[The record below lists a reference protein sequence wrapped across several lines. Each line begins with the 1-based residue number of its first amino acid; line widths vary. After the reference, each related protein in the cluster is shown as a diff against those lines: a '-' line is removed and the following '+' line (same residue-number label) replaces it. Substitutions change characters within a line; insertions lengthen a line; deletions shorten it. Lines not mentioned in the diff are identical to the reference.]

1 MMNMKAKHT
10 FYSIGIIFFLGFLTN
25 CRQPVIPTE
34 EDLADYGWTLYEEKE
49 YQEAR
54 EWFLDAVAKDS
65 SFADGY
71 HGIGWCFGNLRQA
84 DSAAAY
90 FHISQTK
97 PFDPYDTP
105 DLDLDLYAGLTFS
118 YSGMHMDSLVR
129 TYASYVLVELEHLFV
144 EPYFGWYFKHDPKI
158 NHLDVRLELALADF
172 NTGYFVSCRDNLQS
186 IYNDP
191 YYQSSPSNPI
201 KALTMNVET
210 VLGRAELAQILQSLQ
225 QTLKN
230 I

>member
-1 MMNMKAKHT
+1 MFSVIKYITT
-10 FYSIGIIFFLGFLTN
+10 FVCILILSNG

-34 EDLADYGWTLYEEKE
+34 EDLAGYGWTLYEQGE

-54 EWFLDAVAKDS
+54 EWFYDAVDKDS
-65 SFADGY
+65 SYADGFN
-71 HGIGWCFGNLRQA
+71 GIGWCFGKLRQA

-105 DLDLDLYAGLTFS
+105 DLDLDLYAGLTFA
-118 YSGMHMDSLVR
+118 YSGMHVDSLVR
-129 TYASYVLVELEHLFV
+129 TYAAYVLVERPELG
-144 EPYFGWYFKHDPKI
+144 PWYFSHDNKI
-158 NHLDVRLELALADF
+158 NHLDIRLELALADF
-172 NTGYFVSCRDNLQS
+172 NMGYFVSCRDNLQS
-186 IYNDP
+186 IYNDT
-191 YYQSSPSNPI
+191 YFQSFPSNNP

-210 VLGRAELAQILQSLQ
+210 VLGRAELAQILQTMQ
-225 QTLKN
+225 QALKS

>member
-1 MMNMKAKHT
+1 MVKNIKHT
-10 FYSIGIIFFLGFLTN
+10 TVVLGSLSLLIILFN

-34 EDLADYGWTLYEEKE
+34 EDLAGYGWTLYETGE

-54 EWFLDAVAKDS
+54 EWFYDAVDKDS
-65 SFADGY
+65 SYADGY
-71 HGIGWCFGNLRQA
+71 NGIGWCFGKLRQA
-84 DSAAAY
+84 DSAAVY
-90 FHISQTK
+90 FHVSQTK

-118 YSGMHMDSLVR
+118 YSGMHIDSLVS
-129 TYASYVLVELEHLFV
+129 TYASYVLVERPEL
-144 EPYFGWYFKHDPKI
+144 GAWYFSHDNKI
-158 NHLDVRLELALADF
+158 NHLDIRLELALADF
-172 NTGYFVSCRDNLQS
+172 NMGYFVSCRNNLQS
-186 IYNDP
+186 IYNDT
-191 YYQSSPSNPI
+191 YYQSFPSNNP

-210 VLGRAELAQILQSLQ
+210 VTGRAELAQILQSLQ

>member
-90 FHISQTK
+90 FHISQVGK
-97 PFDPYDTP
+97 FYVK
-105 DLDLDLYAGLTFS
+105 LDGVDKFGKMLP
-118 YSGMHMDSLVR
+118 SG
-129 TYASYVLVELEHLFV
+129 
-144 EPYFGWYFKHDPKI
+144 I
-158 NHLDVRLELALADF
+158 
-172 NTGYFVSCRDNLQS
+172 YFVQLITDTGIVKN
-186 IYNDP
+186 
-191 YYQSSPSNPI
+191 
-201 KALTMNVET
+201 KKMMF
-210 VLGRAELAQILQSLQ
+210 
-225 QTLKN
+225 LK
-230 I
+230 

>member
-1 MMNMKAKHT
+1 MFSIIKYITT
-10 FYSIGIIFFLGFLTN
+10 FVCILILSNG

-34 EDLADYGWTLYEEKE
+34 EDLAGYGWTLYEQGE

-54 EWFLDAVAKDS
+54 EWFYDAVDKDS
-65 SFADGY
+65 SYADGFN
-71 HGIGWCFGNLRQA
+71 GIGWCFGKLRQA

-105 DLDLDLYAGLTFS
+105 DLDLDLYAGLTFA
-118 YSGMHMDSLVR
+118 YSGMHVDSLVR
-129 TYASYVLVELEHLFV
+129 TYAAYVLVERPELG
-144 EPYFGWYFKHDPKI
+144 PWYFSHDNKI
-158 NHLDVRLELALADF
+158 NHLDIRLELALADF
-172 NTGYFVSCRDNLQS
+172 NMGYFVSFRDNLQS
-186 IYNDP
+186 IYNDT
-191 YYQSSPSNPI
+191 YYQSFPSNNP

-210 VLGRAELAQILQSLQ
+210 VLGRAELAQILQIMQ
-225 QTLKN
+225 QTLKS

>member
-1 MMNMKAKHT
+1 MFSIIKYITT
-10 FYSIGIIFFLGFLTN
+10 FVCVLILSNG

-34 EDLADYGWTLYEEKE
+34 EDLAGYGWTLYEQGE

-54 EWFLDAVAKDS
+54 EWFYDAVDKDS
-65 SFADGY
+65 SYADGFN
-71 HGIGWCFGNLRQA
+71 GIGWCFGKLRQA

-105 DLDLDLYAGLTFS
+105 DLDLDLYAGLTFA
-118 YSGMHMDSLVR
+118 YSGMHIDSLVR
-129 TYASYVLVELEHLFV
+129 TYAAYVLVERPELG
-144 EPYFGWYFKHDPKI
+144 PWYFSHDNKI
-158 NHLDVRLELALADF
+158 NHLDIRLELALADF
-172 NTGYFVSCRDNLQS
+172 NMGYFVSCRDNLQS
-186 IYNDP
+186 IYNDT
-191 YYQSSPSNPI
+191 YYQSFPSNNP

-210 VLGRAELAQILQSLQ
+210 VLGRSELAQILQTMQ
-225 QTLKN
+225 QALKS

>member
-1 MMNMKAKHT
+1 MFSIIKYITT
-10 FYSIGIIFFLGFLTN
+10 FVCVLILSNG

-34 EDLADYGWTLYEEKE
+34 EDLAGYGWALYEKGE

-54 EWFLDAVAKDS
+54 EWFYDAVDKDS
-65 SFADGY
+65 SYADGFN
-71 HGIGWCFGNLRQA
+71 GIGWCFGKLRQA

-105 DLDLDLYAGLTFS
+105 DLDLDLYAGLTFA
-118 YSGMHMDSLVR
+118 YSGMHVDSLVR
-129 TYASYVLVELEHLFV
+129 TYAAYVLVERPELG
-144 EPYFGWYFKHDPKI
+144 PWYFSHDNKI
-158 NHLDVRLELALADF
+158 NHLDIRLELALADF
-172 NTGYFVSCRDNLQS
+172 NMGYFVSCRDNLQS
-186 IYNDP
+186 IYNDT
-191 YYQSSPSNPI
+191 YFQSFPSNNP

-210 VLGRAELAQILQSLQ
+210 VLGRAELAQILQTMQ
-225 QTLKN
+225 QALKS

>member
-1 MMNMKAKHT
+1 MFSIIKYITT
-10 FYSIGIIFFLGFLTN
+10 FVCILILSNG

-34 EDLADYGWTLYEEKE
+34 EDLAGYGWPLYEQGE

-54 EWFLDAVAKDS
+54 EWFYDAVDKDS
-65 SFADGY
+65 SYADGFN
-71 HGIGWCFGNLRQA
+71 GIGWCFGKLRQA

-105 DLDLDLYAGLTFS
+105 DLDLDLYAGLTFA
-118 YSGMHMDSLVR
+118 YSGMHVDSLVR
-129 TYASYVLVELEHLFV
+129 TYAAYVLVERPELG
-144 EPYFGWYFKHDPKI
+144 PWYFSHDNKI
-158 NHLDVRLELALADF
+158 NHLDIRLELALADF
-172 NTGYFVSCRDNLQS
+172 NMGYFLSCRDNLQS
-186 IYNDP
+186 IYNDT
-191 YYQSSPSNPI
+191 YFQSFPSNNP

-210 VLGRAELAQILQSLQ
+210 VLGRAELAQILQTMQ
-225 QTLKN
+225 QALKS

>member
-1 MMNMKAKHT
+1 MYRTIKYFTQFVAVLVLSN
-10 FYSIGIIFFLGFLTN
+10 G

-34 EDLADYGWTLYEEKE
+34 EDLAGYGWTLYEQGE

-54 EWFLDAVAKDS
+54 EWFYDAVDKDS

-71 HGIGWCFGNLRQA
+71 NGIGWCFGKLRQA
-84 DSAAAY
+84 DSAAVY

-105 DLDLDLYAGLTFS
+105 DLDLDLYAGLTFA
-118 YSGMHMDSLVR
+118 YSGMHIDSLVR
-129 TYASYVLVELEHLFV
+129 TYAAYVLVERPELG
-144 EPYFGWYFKHDPKI
+144 PWYFSHDNKI
-158 NHLDVRLELALADF
+158 NHLDIRLELALADF
-172 NTGYFVSCRDNLQS
+172 NMGYFVSCRDNLQS
-186 IYNDP
+186 IYNDT
-191 YYQSSPSNPI
+191 YYQSFPSNNP

-210 VLGRAELAQILQSLQ
+210 VLGRAELAQILQTMQ
-225 QTLKN
+225 QALKS

>member
-1 MMNMKAKHT
+1 MMIMRFLKQYKL
-10 FYSIGIIFFLGFLTN
+10 IFFFSFTLFSMN

-34 EDLADYGWTLYEEKE
+34 EDLADYGWTLYETGK

-54 EWFLDAVAKDS
+54 EWFYDAVAKDS
-65 SFADGY
+65 SYADGY
-71 HGIGWCFGNLRQA
+71 NGIGWCYGKLRRA

-97 PFDPYDTP
+97 PFDSYDTP
-105 DLDLDLYAGLTFS
+105 DLDLDLYAGLTFA
-118 YSGMHMDSLVR
+118 YSGMHVDSLVR
-129 TYASYVLVELEHLFV
+129 EYATYVLVERPILGPWKFS
-144 EPYFGWYFKHDPKI
+144 HDKKI

-172 NTGYFVSCRDNLQS
+172 NMGYFTSCRDNLQS
-186 IYNDP
+186 IYNDSS
-191 YYQSSPSNPI
+191 YQSYPQNAVES
-201 KALTMNVET
+201 LTMNVET
-210 VLGRAELAQILQSLQ
+210 LLGRAELAQLLQSLQ

>member
-1 MMNMKAKHT
+1 MYKTVKYIT
-10 FYSIGIIFFLGFLTN
+10 IFICILILFNG

-34 EDLADYGWTLYEEKE
+34 EDLAGYGWVIYEQGE

-54 EWFLDAVAKDS
+54 EWFYDAVDKDS
-65 SFADGY
+65 SYADGFN
-71 HGIGWCFGNLRQA
+71 GIGWCFGKLRQA

-105 DLDLDLYAGLTFS
+105 DLDLDLYAGLTFA
-118 YSGMHMDSLVR
+118 YSGMHVDSLVR
-129 TYASYVLVELEHLFV
+129 TYAAYVLVERPELG
-144 EPYFGWYFKHDPKI
+144 PWYFSHDNKI
-158 NHLDVRLELALADF
+158 NHLDIRLELALADF
-172 NTGYFVSCRDNLQS
+172 NMGYFVSCRDNLQS
-186 IYNDP
+186 IYNDT
-191 YYQSSPSNPI
+191 YFQSFPSNNP

-210 VLGRAELAQILQSLQ
+210 VLGRAELAQILQTMQ
-225 QTLKN
+225 QALKS

>member
-1 MMNMKAKHT
+1 MYKAIKHITT
-10 FYSIGIIFFLGFLTN
+10 FAVILVLSNG

-34 EDLADYGWTLYEEKE
+34 EDLAGYGWTLYEQGE

-54 EWFLDAVAKDS
+54 EWFYDAVDKDS

-71 HGIGWCFGNLRQA
+71 NGIGWCFGKLRQA

-105 DLDLDLYAGLTFS
+105 DLDLDLYAGLTFA
-118 YSGMHMDSLVR
+118 YSGMNVDSLVR
-129 TYASYVLVELEHLFV
+129 TYAAYVLVERPELG
-144 EPYFGWYFKHDPKI
+144 PWYFSHDNKI
-158 NHLDVRLELALADF
+158 NHLDIRLELALADF
-172 NTGYFVSCRDNLQS
+172 NMGYFVSCRDNLQS
-186 IYNDP
+186 IYNDT
-191 YYQSSPSNPI
+191 YYQSFPSNNP

-210 VLGRAELAQILQSLQ
+210 VLGRAELAQILQTMQ
-225 QTLKN
+225 QALKS

>member
-1 MMNMKAKHT
+1 MFSIIKYITT
-10 FYSIGIIFFLGFLTN
+10 FVCVLILSNG

-34 EDLADYGWTLYEEKE
+34 EDLAGYGWTLYEQGE

-54 EWFLDAVAKDS
+54 EWFYDAVDKDS
-65 SFADGY
+65 SYADGFN
-71 HGIGWCFGNLRQA
+71 GIGWCFGKLRQA

-105 DLDLDLYAGLTFS
+105 DLDLDLYAGLTFA
-118 YSGMHMDSLVR
+118 YSGMHVDSLVR
-129 TYASYVLVELEHLFV
+129 TYAAYVLVERPELG
-144 EPYFGWYFKHDPKI
+144 PWYFSHDNKI
-158 NHLDVRLELALADF
+158 NHLDIRLELALADF
-172 NTGYFVSCRDNLQS
+172 NMGYFVSCRDNLQS
-186 IYNDP
+186 IYNDT
-191 YYQSSPSNPI
+191 YFQSFPSNNP

-210 VLGRAELAQILQSLQ
+210 VLGRAELAQILQTMQ
-225 QTLKN
+225 QALKS

>member
-1 MMNMKAKHT
+1 MVKNIKHT
-10 FYSIGIIFFLGFLTN
+10 IVVLGSLVFLILSFN

-34 EDLADYGWTLYEEKE
+34 EDLAGYGWTLYETGE

-54 EWFLDAVAKDS
+54 EWFYDAVDKDS
-65 SFADGY
+65 SYADGFN
-71 HGIGWCFGNLRQA
+71 GIGWCFGKLRQA
-84 DSAAAY
+84 DSAAVY
-90 FHISQTK
+90 FLISQTK

-129 TYASYVLVELEHLFV
+129 TYATYVLVDRPELG
-144 EPYFGWYFKHDPKI
+144 PWYFSHDNKI
-158 NHLDVRLELALADF
+158 NHLDIRLELALADF
-172 NTGYFVSCRDNLQS
+172 NMGYFVSCRDNLQS
-186 IYNDP
+186 IYNDT
-191 YYQSSPSNPI
+191 YYQSFPSNNP

-210 VLGRAELAQILQSLQ
+210 VSGRAELAQILQSLQ

>member
-1 MMNMKAKHT
+1 MVKNIKHT
-10 FYSIGIIFFLGFLTN
+10 TVVLGSLSLLIILFN

-34 EDLADYGWTLYEEKE
+34 EDLAGYGWTLYETGE

-54 EWFLDAVAKDS
+54 EWFYDAVDKDS
-65 SFADGY
+65 SYADGFS
-71 HGIGWCFGNLRQA
+71 GIGWCFGKLRQA
-84 DSAAAY
+84 DSAAVY
-90 FHISQTK
+90 FHVSQTK

-118 YSGMHMDSLVR
+118 YSGMHIDSLVR
-129 TYASYVLVELEHLFV
+129 TYASYVLVERPELGAL
-144 EPYFGWYFKHDPKI
+144 YFSHDNKI
-158 NHLDVRLELALADF
+158 NHLDIRLELALADF
-172 NTGYFVSCRDNLQS
+172 NMGYFVSCRNNLQS
-186 IYNDP
+186 IYNDT
-191 YYQSSPSNPI
+191 YYQSFPSNNP

-210 VLGRAELAQILQSLQ
+210 VSGRAELAQILQSLQ